1 MQTDVYLILLHI
13 GILLSVPLFFIGGF
27 EFKKLYRILFVVIV
41 MVTILETFGNYLSS
55 NGKQNV
61 IYYNLVFVYLETLL
75 LLYFF
80 YNVFLNKK
88 AKKYTALATVAFFL
102 WAIVYSV
109 FFQSLFVFHSISYVI
124 GGILL
129 ISFSLYFFYGLMKE
143 VWYQD
148 KSLLSLPMFWIIT
161 MIMFF
166 YSGSLLY
173 FASFRFISGENIELM
188 ENINKLMQILSVL
201 MYWVMGLSFY
211 MPVWIERK
219 SKIIGK

>member
-1 MQTDVYLILLHI
+1 MQTYFYQIFLFL
-13 GILLSVPLFFIGGF
+13 GILLSVPLFFIDDF
-27 EFKKLYRILFVVIV
+27 EYKKLHRILFGVIV
-41 MVTILETFGNYLSS
+41 MVTFLETFGTYT
-55 NGKQNV
+55 GEKGIQNV
-61 IYYNLVFVYLETLL
+61 IYYNLLFVYLETILI
-75 LLYFF
+75 LYFF
-80 YNVFLNKK
+80 FWVFPIKK
-88 AKKYTALATVAFFL
+88 AQKYTAIAAFGFFI
-102 WAIVYSV
+102 WAIIYSI
-109 FFQSLFVFHSISYVI
+109 FFQSLFVFHSVSYVI

-201 MYWVMGLSFY
+201 MYWVMGLAFY
-211 MPVWIERK
+211 IPIWVERK
-219 SKIIGK
+219 KRKSE